1 MERTQMRKFSVN
13 REKESLEPT
22 QEQIQRH
29 KDFSRLHHDYERLTK
44 RGKKPIY
51 KDPKLYL
58 LVVVIGIVLM
68 LLFMGEI

>member
-1 MERTQMRKFSVN
+1 MRKFSVN

-22 QEQIQRH
+22 KEQIDRN

-58 LVVVIGIVLM
+58 LFVVIGTIM
-68 LLFMGEI
+68 LLLFLGEL